1 MDFPASTPSET
12 PSRRRPAVL
21 AVIALFAAV
30 YAWVIIKDVGACA
43 GGSDSSGYLNHAQL
57 LAKGV
62 SHVPPRVIPG
72 LPPGALPSYAYVP
85 LGFRPDAVSG
95 DLVPTYSPGLSLFVV
110 AAQAFVGWYYAG
122 DVVLVIHCFL
132 GIAVMYALC
141 RAFSLAPT
149 WSLIGTL
156 ILATSPVYLFMSL
169 QAMSDVP
176 SLVWEAIA
184 VLAAWKARERASWA
198 WLAGAAVAVSV
209 LLRPTNIMIML
220 PVAICLGLSPRRWL
234 YLCLAGVPGA
244 VFTVIHNKALY
255 GGAFTTGYGAIWT
268 AFSPEYVPDTL
279 RAYAQWIPAL
289 FTPVAV
295 LVVALPFL
303 SAGHGRRAAV
313 LVSWAILCPAF
324 YVSYYCTHET
334 WWYERFNLPSVP
346 AMVLGGL
353 LVLQALGRRWL
364 KRPSALVAWAAAVLI
379 LANSFVWSYHFDALS
394 IGRGERN
401 YRHLSDWLM
410 KNLPPESILGVMQA
424 SGAVYYYTPFALV
437 RWDNLMEGG
446 YAKVAKAAQ
455 AAHRP
460 LYAVLFPFEKDQ
472 ALTERMP
479 GAWTRVGAYRD
490 ITIWRCD
497 HAVPNPKF

>member
-1 MDFPASTPSET
+1 MW
-12 PSRRRPAVL
+12 
-21 AVIALFAAV
+21 VIALAAAV
-30 YAWVIIKDVGACA
+30 YAWIIIKDMGACA

-62 SHVPPRVIPG
+62 THVPPRALEG
-72 LPPGALPSYAYVP
+72 LPPSSLPSYAYVP
-85 LGFRPDAVSG
+85 LGFRPDSATG

-110 AAQAFVGWYYAG
+110 AAQAVIGWYYAG
-122 DVVLVIHCFL
+122 DVVLILHCLL
-132 GIAVMYALC
+132 GVAVMYALC
-141 RAFSLAPT
+141 RAFELTQT

-184 VLAAWKARERASWA
+184 VLAAWRSRESARWA

-209 LLRPTNIMIML
+209 LLRPTNIMILL
-220 PVAICLGLSPRRWL
+220 PVAIAIGVSPKRWL
-234 YLCLAGVPGA
+234 WLCLAGLPGA
-244 VFTVIHNKALY
+244 VFTVVHNKALY

-268 AFSPEYVPDTL
+268 AFSSEYVADTL
-279 RAYAQWIPAL
+279 RAYAQWIPTL

-295 LVVALPFL
+295 FIVALPF
-303 SAGHGRRAAV
+303 AGAGQGRRTAL
-313 LVSWAILCPAF
+313 LVSWALLCPIF

-346 AMVLGGL
+346 AMIVGGL
-353 LVLQALGRRWL
+353 LAIRSISSRWL
-364 KRPSALVAWAAAVLI
+364 SRPSPFVAWAAALLI
-379 LANSFVWSYHFDALS
+379 LANSVAWSYHFDALS

-410 KNLPPESILGVMQA
+410 KNLPADSVLGVMQA

-472 ALTERMP
+472 ALKERMP
-479 GAWTRVGAYRD
+479 GTWTQVGAYRD

-497 HAVPNPKF
+497 RAVPNPKF